1 MAFIKMG
8 VILDMKYIK
17 MEVWTCVRVGS
28 TQAGWNFN
36 CFVRD
41 GCGIE
46 LDEFVDRFGM
56 RTFIHV
62 DVTPKASSF
71 DKPH

>member
-1 MAFIKMG
+1 MDGTDLSIKE
-8 VILDMKYIK
+8 LKCY
-17 MEVWTCVRVGS
+17 WY
-28 TQAGWNFN
+28 FN